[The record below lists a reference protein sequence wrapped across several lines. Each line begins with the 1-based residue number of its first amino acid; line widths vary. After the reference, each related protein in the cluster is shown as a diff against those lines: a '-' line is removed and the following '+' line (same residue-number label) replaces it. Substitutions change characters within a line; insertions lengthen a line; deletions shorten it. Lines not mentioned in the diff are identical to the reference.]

1 MGAILAVLGEAVDPE
16 LPERLEKMIAVS
28 PYRGQAERLLAGGV
42 ALAVQSL
49 GSDASIGEAGPYVVA
64 FQGWV
69 ANWEELER
77 SLHLESR
84 GATCDAGRLAVAF
97 EALGEGVFAR
107 LRGEFATVIFDRRTG
122 VVVAAR
128 DVYGVR
134 PLFFHQH
141 AGRTYVASEINQ
153 VLAGSGATQQLDE
166 AFLASWL
173 VSRYGGGEDTMYLGV
188 RRVIPGHAYT
198 FAASDPGRATH
209 CTAYWE
215 PPIEGPARGRSET
228 AFADELRFI
237 LDRAV
242 GRALADKPGLVT
254 LSGGMDSTT
263 IWALARRRA
272 SNGDAR
278 ADLVAAVSLL
288 FPGFECDE
296 SLFIS
301 EILTQTG
308 GEAISL
314 DATTVEPF
322 AAIEGL
328 IGVVEGPFVAS
339 LYHGQL
345 IADAARNAGRGVVY
359 YGFGGDEWL
368 TGSPHYLGDELRRR
382 HVIRVMADARTLLH
396 GTRRERLRKLA
407 RFTVVPMS
415 GLAWRRYRAPAWLH
429 PSQTAALLSL
439 PAATVRSRAGKV
451 LQRTLAR
458 HRAVSYLG
466 NAELVAARAGIEIRC
481 PLHDLDLIEFA
492 FRTPGRVFM
501 GGQWDKH
508 LLRVAM
514 AGLLPVSVVERRDKP
529 EFSGPIRR
537 WVSSF
542 ARGEGV
548 PSWHLVARNIVIAE
562 EVERIRKEVAGDDGV
577 ENFYRFVE
585 LVIAER
591 LCRRFESGH
600 PNGPARP

>member
-1 MGAILAVLGEAVDPE
+1 MGAILAVLGEAGDPE

-28 PYRGQAERLLAGGV
+28 PYRGRAERLLAGGV

-49 GSDASIGEAGPYVVA
+49 GSDASIGETGPYVVA

-77 SLHLESR
+77 SLRLETR

-107 LRGEFATVIFDRRTG
+107 LRGEFAAVIFDRRTS

-141 AGRTYVASEINQ
+141 ASRTYVASEINQ

-215 PPIEGPARGRSET
+215 PPIEGPARGRKET
-228 AFADELRFI
+228 AFAEELRFI

-242 GRALADKPGLVT
+242 GRALADKPGAVA

-272 SNGDAR
+272 RAGDAR
-278 ADLVAAVSLL
+278 AGRVGAVSLL

-296 SLFIS
+296 RSYIH
-301 EILTQTG
+301 EILAMTG
-308 GEAISL
+308 GEAIAL
-314 DATTVEPF
+314 DASSVDPF
-322 AAIEGL
+322 AATQEH
-328 IGVVEGPFVAS
+328 IGIAQGPFLPT
-339 LYHGQL
+339 LYHVKM
-345 IADAARNAGRGVVY
+345 IADAAHNSGREVVY

-368 TGSPHYLGDELRRR
+368 TGSPHYLGDELRRG
-382 HVIRVMADARTLLH
+382 HVFRMLTDASALLH
-396 GTRRERLRKLA
+396 GTKPERARKLG
-407 RFTVVPMS
+407 RFTVVPMT
-415 GLAWRRYRAPAWLH
+415 GLPWRWPAPPLWLH
-429 PSQTAALLSL
+429 TSRHAKLLSL
-439 PAATVRSRAGKV
+439 PAPTAWSRAGRE
-451 LQRTLAR
+451 LEETLVR
-458 HRAVSYLG
+458 HRAASYLG
-466 NAELVAARAGIEIRC
+466 NVELIAARAGIETRC

-492 FRTPGRVFM
+492 FATPGRLM
-501 GGQWDKH
+501 MAGRRAKG

-514 AGLLPVSVVERRDKP
+514 AGLLPGSVVERRDWA
-529 EFSGPIRR
+529 EFSEPIRR
-537 WVSSF
+537 GVSSF
-542 ARGEGV
+542 ARREGV
-548 PSWHLVARNIVIAE
+548 RSWRLVARQIVVAE
-562 EVERIRKEVAGDDGV
+562 E
-577 ENFYRFVE
+577 
-585 LVIAER
+585 AER
-591 LCRRFESGH
+591 LCEGVASDGGAAGFYDFVHLVVAEQLCRRFE
-600 PNGPARP
+600 A

>member
-1 MGAILAVLGEAVDPE
+1 MGAILAVLGEAGDPE

-28 PYRGQAERLLAGGV
+28 PYRGRAERLLAGGV

-64 FQGWV
+64 SQGWV

-77 SLHLESR
+77 SSRLEPR
-84 GATCDAGRLAVAF
+84 GATNDATRLAVAF

-141 AGRTYVASEINQ
+141 AGRTYVASELNQ
-153 VLAGSGATQQLDE
+153 VLAGSGAAARLDE
-166 AFLASWL
+166 DFLASAL
-173 VSRYGGGEDTMYLGV
+173 VTRYGAGEETLCTGV
-188 RRVIPGHAYT
+188 RRVVPGHVYT
-198 FAASDPGRATH
+198 FAAGKVSEALRR
-209 CTAYWE
+209 TAYWLPPPEDRDRGIEE
-215 PPIEGPARGRSET
+215 PRLAE
-228 AFADELRFI
+228 ELRFI

-242 GRALADKPGLVT
+242 GRALADRPGAVT

-322 AAIEGL
+322 AAIENL
-328 IGVVEGPFVAS
+328 TGVVEGPFVAT

-345 IADAARNAGRGVVY
+345 IADAARNAGRSVVY

-368 TGSPHYLGDELRRR
+368 AGSPHYLGDELRRG
-382 HVIRVMADARTLLH
+382 HPIRAMMDAKTLLH
-396 GTRRERLRKLA
+396 GTRRERLRNLA
-407 RFTVVPMS
+407 RLTVVPMS
-415 GLAWRRYRAPAWLH
+415 GLPWRRHREPAWLH
-429 PSQTAALLSL
+429 PSRNAALLSL
-439 PAATVRSRAGKV
+439 PAATVQSRAGKV
-451 LQRTLAR
+451 LQQTLAM

-466 NAELVAARAGIEIRC
+466 NAELVAARAGLEIRC
-481 PLHDLDLIEFA
+481 PLHDLDLVEFA
-492 FRTPGRVFM
+492 FRTPGRPFM
-501 GGQWDKH
+501 GGQRAKH

-537 WVSSF
+537 RVSSF

-562 EVERIRKEVAGDDGV
+562 EVERIRKEVAGDDGA
-577 ENFYRFVE
+577 ESFYRFIE